1 MYNLNQLTVIG
12 LGAADFE
19 QMQMGVYKKIKAAH
33 KIYVRTEDH
42 PVIQDLKLEGI
53 EFTSFDDV
61 YIKHGSFG
69 PVYEE
74 IATRL
79 IEAVAKE
86 DIMYA
91 VPGHPLVAEQTVQHL
106 IEADR
111 KGQIKLVIEG
121 GQSFLDPIFGALK
134 IDPIEGFQ
142 LLDGTSMSIH
152 DMNMRQHILIAQVYD
167 SFSASEVKLTLME
180 KYRDDYPVT
189 IVTAA
194 GSSQESL
201 RTVPLYEL
209 DQAAEINNLTT
220 VYVPPV
226 QSDEEALRDWT
237 TFRQI
242 IATLRGPDGCPWDQ
256 KQTHESLKKYL
267 LEEAHEFLAAV
278 DAEDDFA
285 MVEEL
290 GDVLLQVFLHAQI
303 GEDNGYFTLEEVLAS
318 ISEKMIRRHPH
329 VFGDVTA
336 EDAETVVANW
346 EAIKKQEK
354 GNADNEP
361 LLKNEYSP
369 YSSLQTSYNYQKKA
383 ATVGFDWPNADDAWE
398 KFTEE
403 WQEFR
408 DEITQGNEISRTD
421 EFGDVL
427 FTLVNIARFYK
438 ISPEEAMLHANE
450 KFARRFHFIEQS
462 VANSGKAFSDFTL
475 EQLDAF
481 WNEAKQLEKGE

>member
-1 MYNLNQLTVIG
+1 MNEITVIG
-12 LGAADFE
+12 LGAADFD
-19 QMQMGVYKKIKAAH
+19 QMQMGVYRKIKAAT
-33 KIYVRTEDH
+33 KLFVRTEDH
-42 PVIQDLKLEGI
+42 PVLADLRAEGV
-53 EFTSFDDV
+53 EFTTFDAV
-61 YIKHGSFG
+61 YEKHDTFA
-69 PVYEE
+69 PVYKE
-74 IATRL
+74 IAESL
-79 IEAVAKE
+79 IEAASTEPV
-86 DIMYA
+86 MYA

-106 IEADR
+106 IDAGKEGR
-111 KGQIKLVIEG
+111 IQLIIEG
-121 GQSFLDPIFGALK
+121 GQSFLDPIFAALK

-142 LLDGTSMSIH
+142 LLDGTSMSPHEI
-152 DMNMRQHILIAQVYD
+152 NMRQHILIAQVYD

-194 GSSQESL
+194 GSSQELL

-226 QSDEEALRDWT
+226 TTDEDALRDWA

-242 IATLRGPDGCPWDQ
+242 IATLRGPNGCPWDQ

-267 LEEAHEFLAAV
+267 LEETHEFLAAV

-303 GEDNGYFTLEEVLAS
+303 GEDSGYFNLEEVLAS

-329 VFGDVTA
+329 VFGDVSV
-336 EDAETVVANW
+336 EDADAVVANW
-346 EAIKKQEK
+346 EAIKREEK
-354 GNADNEP
+354 GETDEP
-361 LLKNEYSP
+361 MLQPEYRP
-369 YSSLQTSYNYQKKA
+369 TSSLQTSYNYQKKA
-383 ATVGFDWPNADDAWE
+383 ASVGFDWPNAEDAWD
-398 KFTEE
+398 KFAEE

-408 DEITQGNEISRTD
+408 AEITNGTNETRLD

-427 FTLVNIARFYK
+427 FTIVNIARFYK
-438 ISPEEAMLHANE
+438 ISPEEAMIHANE
-450 KFARRFHFIEQS
+450 KFARRFGHVEQS
-462 VANSGKAFSDFTL
+462 VKASGKAFEDFTL
-475 EQLDAF
+475 DELDCF
-481 WNEAKQLEKGE
+481 WDEAKRLEKGE

>member
-1 MYNLNQLTVIG
+1 MLNQLTVIG

-19 QMQMGVYKKIKAAH
+19 QMQMGVYKKLKAA
-33 KIYVRTEDH
+33 KKLYVRTEDH
-42 PVIQDLKLEGI
+42 PVLQDLREEGV
-53 EFTSFDDV
+53 EFTSFDEI
-61 YIKHGSFG
+61 YIKHGAFG

-74 IATRL
+74 IAERL
-79 IEAVAKE
+79 IEEVAKE
-86 DIMYA
+86 EIMYA

-111 KGQIKLVIEG
+111 QGRIRLVIEG

-142 LLDGTSMSIH
+142 LLDGTIMSMH
-152 DMNMRQHILIAQVYD
+152 DINMRQHILIAQVYD

-194 GSSQESL
+194 GSSQEQL

-226 QSDEEALRDWT
+226 QSNEEALRDWV

-242 IATLRGPDGCPWDQ
+242 IAKLRGPNGCPWDQ

-267 LEEAHEFLAAV
+267 LEETHEFLAAV

-285 MVEEL
+285 MVDEL

-303 GEDNGYFTLEEVLAS
+303 GEDNGYFTLEEVLAA

-329 VFGDVTA
+329 VFGDVSVDGA
-336 EDAETVVANW
+336 DEVVANW
-346 EAIKKQEK
+346 EAIKKDEK
-354 GNADNEP
+354 GHDVDEP
-361 LLKNEYSP
+361 LLTPEYRP
-369 YSSLQTSYNYQKKA
+369 ASSLLTSFNYQKKA
-383 ATVGFDWPNADDAWE
+383 ATVGFDWPNVEEAWE
-398 KFTEE
+398 KFAEE

-408 DEITQGNEISRTD
+408 EEIQNGTATSRLD

-427 FTLVNIARFYK
+427 FTLVNLARFYK

-450 KFARRFHFIEQS
+450 KFARRFNYVEQQ
-462 VANSGKAFSDFTL
+462 VKLSGKAFSNFTL
-475 EQLDAF
+475 QQLDAF
-481 WNEAKQLEKGE
+481 WDEAKRIEKGE

>member
-1 MYNLNQLTVIG
+1 MNQLTVIG
-12 LGAADFE
+12 LGAADFD
-19 QMQMGVYKKIKAAH
+19 QMQMGVYKKLKVA
-33 KIYVRTEDH
+33 KKLYVRTIDH
-42 PVIQDLKLEGI
+42 PVLADLAAEGVTF
-53 EFTSFDDV
+53 ESFDDV
-61 YIKHGSFG
+61 YIQHGSFG

-74 IATRL
+74 IAKKL
-79 IEAVAKE
+79 IDAVAIE
-86 DIMYA
+86 PIMYA
-91 VPGHPLVAEQTVQHL
+91 VPGHPLVAEQTVQYL
-106 IEADR
+106 IQASREG
-111 KGQIKLVIEG
+111 KINLTIEG

-142 LLDGTSMSIH
+142 LLDGTSMSMH
-152 DMNMRQHILIAQVYD
+152 DINMRQHILIAQVYD
-167 SFSASEVKLTLME
+167 TFSASEVKLTLME

-194 GSSQESL
+194 GSSQEQL

-226 QSDEEALRDWT
+226 ASDEDALRDWT
-237 TFRQI
+237 TFRRI

-267 LEEAHEFLAAV
+267 LEETHEFLAAV

-303 GEDNGYFTLEEVLAS
+303 GEDNGYFNLEEVLAS
-318 ISEKMIRRHPH
+318 VGEKMIRRHPH
-329 VFGDVTA
+329 VFGDVSV
-336 EDAETVVANW
+336 EDVDAVIANW
-346 EAIKKQEK
+346 EAIKREEK
-354 GNADNEP
+354 GEVAGR
-361 LLKNEYSP
+361 LLDSEYRATST
-369 YSSLQTSYNYQKKA
+369 LQTSYNYQKKA
-383 ATVGFDWPNADDAWE
+383 ASVGFDWPNAEDVWK
-398 KFTEE
+398 KFAEE

-408 DEITQGNEISRTD
+408 TEITNGSSATRLD

-450 KFARRFHFIEQS
+450 KFERRFGYVEQS
-462 VANSGKAFSDFTL
+462 VQESGKTFEAFTL

-481 WNEAKQLEKGE
+481 WDEAKRLEKGE

>member
-1 MYNLNQLTVIG
+1 MFILKQLTVIG

-19 QMQMGVYKKIKAAH
+19 QMQMGVYRKIKSA
-33 KIYVRTEDH
+33 KKLYVRTEDH
-42 PVIQDLKLEGI
+42 PVLQDLKREGI
-53 EFTSFDDV
+53 EFTSFDEV

-74 IATRL
+74 IAERL
-79 IEAVAKE
+79 IEAVAQE

-106 IEADR
+106 IAADR
-111 KGQIKLVIEG
+111 EGRIQLIIEG

-142 LLDGTSMSIH
+142 LLDGTSMSQH
-152 DMNMRQHILIAQVYD
+152 DINMRQHILIAQVYD

-194 GSSQESL
+194 GSSQEQL

-209 DQAAEINNLTT
+209 DQVAEINNLTT

-226 QSDEEALRDWT
+226 ASDEDALRDWT

-242 IATLRGPDGCPWDQ
+242 IATLCGPNGCPWDQ

-267 LEEAHEFLAAV
+267 LEEVHEFLAAV

-318 ISEKMIRRHPH
+318 VSEKMIRRHPH
-329 VFGDVTA
+329 VFGDVTVD
-336 EDAETVVANW
+336 DADTVIANW
-346 EAIKKQEK
+346 EEIKKQEK
-354 GNADNEP
+354 AQTAHES
-361 LLKNEYSP
+361 LLKDAYSP
-369 YSSLQTSYNYQKKA
+369 YSSLQTSFNYQKKA
-383 ATVGFDWPNADDAWE
+383 ATVGFDWPNAEFAWG
-398 KFTEE
+398 KFAEE

-408 DEITQGNEISRTD
+408 DEITQGSTISRTD

-450 KFARRFHFIEQS
+450 KFARRFHFVEQS
-462 VANSGKAFSDFTL
+462 VKNSGKAFNDFTL

-481 WNEAKQLEKGE
+481 WDEAKQLEKGE

>member
-19 QMQMGVYKKIKAAH
+19 QMQMGVYKKIKAAK

-74 IATRL
+74 IAQRL
-79 IEAVAKE
+79 IEAVSQE
-86 DIMYA
+86 DVMYG

-106 IEADR
+106 IEADQN
-111 KGQIKLVIEG
+111 GQIKLVIEG

-226 QSDEEALRDWT
+226 ESDEEALRDWT

-354 GNADNEP
+354 GNVDGEP

-369 YSSLQTSYNYQKKA
+369 YSSLQTSYKYQKKA
-383 ATVGFDWPNADDAWE
+383 ATVGFDWPNADEAWK

-403 WQEFR
+403 WQEFQ
-408 DEITQGNEISRTD
+408 DEIKQGNELSRTD

-450 KFARRFHFIEQS
+450 KFARRFHYVEQS
-462 VANSGKAFSDFTL
+462 VAKSGRAFSDFTL
-475 EQLDAF
+475 EQLDSF
-481 WNEAKQLEKGE
+481 WNEAKQIEKGE